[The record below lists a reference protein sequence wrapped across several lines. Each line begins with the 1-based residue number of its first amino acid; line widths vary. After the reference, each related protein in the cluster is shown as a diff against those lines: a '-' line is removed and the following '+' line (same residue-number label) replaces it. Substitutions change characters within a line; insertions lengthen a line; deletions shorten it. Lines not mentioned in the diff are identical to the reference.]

1 MFKVVKG
8 HGSIRKFRTGAVV
21 AVLALSFS
29 GVMVS
34 AEETV
39 TNANADTVATEVSS
53 DVAEAQSESSA
64 VAERSPISE
73 EPNTEIPQSQ
83 GIIHVTPNGD
93 GTYSSTEPFYVGED
107 VPQSQGIIHVTPN
120 GDGTYSSTE
129 PYLVEEPASEQV
141 ANAKENVDEAQDAV
155 NKQEEVVANAAEV
168 VQNKQDEVNAIA
180 SEQVANAKENVDEA
194 QDAVN
199 KQEEVVANA
208 AEVVQNKQDEVNAIN
223 SASPS
228 TNVTQN
234 QLNTAKDD
242 VTNMQN
248 QVADA
253 TSKHEEALSNQ
264 NASSIKVDETKQDAS
279 IAQAQEQQ
287 AKQALDDATKKQ
299 EELIKQ
305 ADDLLKKL
313 GSNAPQTASS
323 AEYQLST
330 AESEAAVK
338 RDAVKYAKEELEKA
352 KALQVDKAELARLE
366 KALEDA
372 IKQAQPLE
380 MVSHR
385 GYNREYPES
394 SYASYVGAYA
404 DGFRSYEADIR
415 FTKDGIPVVHHDA
428 TINAVARNK
437 DGSSI
442 IGNKFIRDL
451 TLAELNAYD
460 YGISR
465 GAGFIGTK
473 IQTLD
478 ELLTFFAS
486 KEDNVRMQL
495 ELKENNT
502 DAEKQVMY
510 DMAKELNVLN
520 KIQWIAFDWNK
531 LDWFVNKDPQA
542 SVALLAGNDSP
553 ALMAKAKS
561 FQNGQRNVS
570 VSINFPNLTQEQI
583 SAYVKE
589 DIPVY
594 IWTTDHESTVTR
606 FANTG
611 ITGVVTNSG
620 TRLFNVLVT
629 AEEQKQIT
637 DLKNAIA
644 SLKAKI
650 AVNPAKDVK
659 SAEADLKAKE
669 VEIAV
674 LTNRISDLKNA
685 ITVLTAKENADKAVS
700 RLNQDYS
707 SKKNTLSNTL
717 ARLDVLETDYQLVTK
732 KVEIAETNLKTRK
745 KSLEQV
751 QRNYDMLVSIYNNQ
765 KLSEQERK
773 VKLVVAEQALED
785 AKVAYQ
791 EALSTLDNLKETL
804 VAKENL
810 YKKLLS
816 LAEAKP
822 VEEPKAEAKPVEEP
836 KADKADQSNEKGSVD
851 TLDLKEAKGFD
862 NSIAVNVI
870 DEAQVE
876 TPVATPV
883 ANSVLVGNTNNDTQ
897 LPKTSS
903 DAGLLMTAVGWLS
916 LAGITLTRKRKS
928 STTSTDS

>member
-129 PYLVEEPASEQV
+129 PYLVEEP
-141 ANAKENVDEAQDAV
+141 
-155 NKQEEVVANAAEV
+155 
-168 VQNKQDEVNAIA
+168 A

-836 KADKADQSNEKGSVD
+836 KAEAKPVEEPKADKADQSNEKGSVD